1 MKVNTLLFML
11 ILCSPRVTFSQTL
24 QEVWLAAKRQSPEIE
39 VANSRVAIAKSRV
52 DQSARNLLPNLTGSL
67 GKTMNRW
74 EDAPQA
80 VNREPRLS
88 TEARLRLTQN
98 ILDFSSYSAKN
109 KSSLEFEVAIQEQV
123 STEELLRINLSQ
135 AYLNFHFGY
144 LRTRLFM
151 DIFPN
156 ILQVQ
161 NNINAL
167 EQAGQLDRTSGN
179 FLLARISRLNGTRRM
194 IDEDVQQS
202 KLFLEN
208 TTQLAL
214 QETCKKELSKLPL
227 PDASL
232 AAKEKPEQKLYELKV
247 KIADEELR
255 QRRFARLPS
264 FQLFLDKSWRNDDQT
279 GDGRPGKQARF
290 WSAGVE
296 LTWSF
301 RDQLTLSDQIH
312 ELELRKSIVK
322 TEATAFKDSQQRTLL
337 TLARNLADL
346 SRQDEESRA
355 IQQRAIDMLRSIDSQ
370 SALGHE
376 TRINKISSSI
386 SALEILL
393 NALEDQLRYRLAYV
407 QYLQE
412 AGHFDEAALKKL
424 SDSLCAVAGT

>member
-1 MKVNTLLFML
+1 
-11 ILCSPRVTFSQTL
+11 
-24 QEVWLAAKRQSPEIE
+24 
-39 VANSRVAIAKSRV
+39 
-52 DQSARNLLPNLTGSL
+52 
-67 GKTMNRW
+67 
-74 EDAPQA
+74 
-80 VNREPRLS
+80 
-88 TEARLRLTQN
+88 
-98 ILDFSSYSAKN
+98 
-109 KSSLEFEVAIQEQV
+109 
-123 STEELLRINLSQ
+123 
-135 AYLNFHFGY
+135 
-144 LRTRLFM
+144 M